1 MHILIIISVCGY
13 ITGMFNPIMEID
25 AMQYASMSR
34 ELLRGENFLHL
45 LDNGQPYLDKPP
57 LIFWVTALFFKIF
70 GVSDFVYRLPS
81 VLFSVLTIYAVFQF
95 ARLYYSRQTALIAAL
110 ILSSCEA
117 FFIMNAD
124 VRTDMYMIAPMMVAV
139 WQISAYFKSGE
150 WSSLLIGSAA
160 VGFAMMG
167 KGPLGMIIPVL
178 VFGFDLLLK
187 RKLLQVLDIKLLWG
201 LGVIALCLLPMS
213 YGLYTQFGAA
223 GLKFFYWT
231 QSFGRVTGASGW
243 SNDTGPFYLF
253 NVFLYAFL
261 PWTILFIRAFY
272 ARTKDLIRE
281 KKIPRD
287 QEAISYAGFLLP
299 LVMLSLSSY
308 KLPHYIYCAVPFAAI
323 VMAREIEGWLQDG
336 KLYPRLFVMQLILG
350 LFLVGLV
357 FSISF
362 YAFPLDNYLLIVPM
376 VLLLA
381 GISYMYVASRDKLV
395 QFFIPSA
402 TAAVI
407 ANYSLNLFFM
417 APLLTY
423 QASSQ
428 AAAYLKEQN
437 YNSMNL
443 YLYQE
448 SKRAKS
454 RSFNYYID
462 QEIIYID
469 GDFPD
474 RETSKGNALIYT
486 GDKGYNTLINQNRK
500 PELIAAFD
508 HFRVSK
514 LNQKFLDEKTRA
526 SALEKK
532 YLLMLTPF

>member
-70 GVSDFVYRLPS
+70 GVSDFIYRLPS
-81 VLFSVLTIYAVFQF
+81 ILFSVLTIYAVFQF
-95 ARLYYSRQTALIAAL
+95 ARLYYSRKTALIAAL
-110 ILSSCEA
+110 MLSSCEA

-124 VRTDMYMIAPMMVAV
+124 VRTDIYMIAPMMIAI
-139 WQISAYFKSGE
+139 WKLSAYLKYGE
-150 WSSLLIGSAA
+150 WSNLFIGSAA
-160 VGFAMMG
+160 IGLAMLG
-167 KGPLGMIIPVL
+167 KGPLGMMIPVL

-187 RKLLQVLDIKLLWG
+187 RKLHQVLDIKLLWG
-201 LGVIALCLLPMS
+201 LGVVVLCLLPMS
-213 YGLYTQFGAA
+213 YGLFTQFGVA

-231 QSFGRVTGASGW
+231 QSFGRITGASGW

-272 ARTKDLIRE
+272 TRTKVLIRE
-281 KKIPRD
+281 RKIPHD
-287 QEAISYAGFLLP
+287 QEVISYAGFLLP
-299 LVMLSLSSY
+299 LVILSLPSY

-323 VMAREIEGWLQDG
+323 VMAREIESWLQDG
-336 KLYPRLFVMQLILG
+336 KLYLMMFIMQLIMG

-362 YAFPLDNYLLIVPM
+362 YTFPLDNYLLVVPM
-376 VLLLA
+376 VFLLA
-381 GISYMYVASRDKLV
+381 GMNYMHFTSRDKLV
-395 QFFIPSA
+395 QFFIPSVTA
-402 TAAVI
+402 TLI
-407 ANYSLNLFFM
+407 ANYSLNLFFI

-423 QASSQ
+423 QAPLH
-428 AAAYLKEQN
+428 AAAYLKEKN
-437 YNSMNL
+437 YNSMIL

-454 RSFNYYID
+454 RSFNYSLG
-462 QEIIYID
+462 QETTYID
-469 GDFPD
+469 GDLPD
-474 RETSKGNALIYT
+474 LELGKRNVFIYT
-486 GDKGYNTLINQNRK
+486 GDKGYNTLIKQNHK
-500 PELIAAFD
+500 LELIAHFD

-514 LNQKFLDEKTRA
+514 LNQKFLDKKRRA
-526 SALEKK
+526 SVLEKK
-532 YLLMLTPF
+532 YLLMLTPS